1 MVIYDYEDERHER
14 KKERK
19 SKFYEALDSAIG
31 GRKLK
36 NIATDIGIIE
46 LFDIYQYFKRYGRI
60 KYSSVDMNK
69 YWGLYFKEA
78 VILHK
83 DFIIAMRQDPIGGE
97 FYYAVY
103 HRKESEIKK
112 FVKTINEWLA
122 KNSIFMGKQ
131 FTFPFLEKPDI
142 KAVSFINDSTKR
154 LLEENTILFFR
165 KLMHLRKEGIK
176 TRRGIILYGNP
187 GNGKTSIC
195 RYISRNLSGITRIW
209 VTDWH
214 MRPESVSALFETARK
229 LSPSIIFLEDID
241 TVGIS
246 RSMTGRINPILG
258 KLLNEMDGIQDNDGI
273 VVVATTNNIDIMDQA
288 LANRPGRFDLKIRIS
303 NPHPRIIK
311 RITGHEDDITLAEA
325 FRRKHDRIYYEKI
338 LGRKYN
344 PPSKRSSVHYIG

>member
-1 MVIYDYEDERHER
+1 MVIYDYEDERYER

-19 SKFYEALDSAIG
+19 SKFYEALDRVIN
-31 GRKLK
+31 GRNLK
-36 NIATDIGIIE
+36 NIATEIGLIE
-46 LFDIYQYFKRYGRI
+46 LFDIYHFLKRYGRI
-60 KYSSVDMNK
+60 KYSSVAMNK
-69 YWGLYFKEA
+69 YWGPYFKEA

-83 DFIIAMRQDPIGGE
+83 DFIISIQRDPIGGE
-97 FYYAVY
+97 SYYTIY
-103 HRKESEIKK
+103 HKKESEINK
-112 FVKTINEWLA
+112 FVKTINEWMA

-142 KAVSFINDSTKR
+142 KAVSFINDSTKS

-176 TRRGIILYGNP
+176 TKRGIILYGSP

-195 RYISRNLSGITRIW
+195 RYISKNLPCVTRIW

-214 MRPESVSALFETARK
+214 MRPYHVSTLFTIARN

-273 VVVATTNNIDIMDQA
+273 VVVATTNNIDVIDEA
-288 LANRPGRFDLKIRIS
+288 LANRPGRFDLKIHIG

-311 RITGHEDDITLAEA
+311 KITGNEDDITLAEA